1 MTAIIIII
9 LTVVVVHLVV
19 VVVYCLQVYISG
31 KPLDLSII
39 IQRFPEVRIYT
50 CNIHWDDVML
60 CKRGILK
67 VDFSM

>member
-39 IQRFPEVRIYT
+39 IQRFPEVHTYT

>member
-1 MTAIIIII
+1 MSANIII
-9 LTVVVVHLVV
+9 LTVVVVHLV

-50 CNIHWDDVML
+50 YNIHWDDVML
-60 CKRGILK
+60 CKRAILK